1 MHYDDEN
8 ELHSCDFGECWPNNF
23 TAFIRSRLPIIWVKK
38 DKQRSIKENMSSQLD
53 NNELDRSNRIIPT
66 DPEFQH
72 GNTYEY
78 NQHTRKEIVRRFSSF
93 VVSTVVFLGILYNI
107 WSSSLSSTIQVPP
120 RNKERDASIWLSLLG
135 LFGFMVFVCSVAVMI
150 LVGAPFN
157 SVQKAMLIFW
167 TILMHVQSAN
177 SIIEVSVTL
186 VGGLFMVWYA
196 FGKKQ
201 QSNEFL

>member
-1 MHYDDEN
+1 
-8 ELHSCDFGECWPNNF
+8 
-23 TAFIRSRLPIIWVKK
+23 
-38 DKQRSIKENMSSQLD
+38 
-53 NNELDRSNRIIPT
+53 
-66 DPEFQH
+66 
-72 GNTYEY
+72 
-78 NQHTRKEIVRRFSSF
+78 
-93 VVSTVVFLGILYNI
+93 
-107 WSSSLSSTIQVPP
+107 
-120 RNKERDASIWLSLLG
+120 
-135 LFGFMVFVCSVAVMI
+135 MVFVCSVAVMI